1 MKMTFLVSS
10 MAILS
15 MTAINAMGAACP
27 NGYTETSV
35 SGSVSTMNIGPNN
48 QGQQQQVGTIE
59 MQLTKT
65 NKSGKVAFDQH
76 GTIFGIVTDET
87 VGIYGGPVSILSH
100 TITFEDDSSIET
112 VGDEAAIT
120 SAISQCSFVVA
131 EVISN
136 FWGTQTFKRATG
148 EIRADGSISVP
159 PCDNQ
164 NTFELSGTVCLF
176 KGSK

>member
-1 MKMTFLVSS
+1 MKNIVLASS
-10 MAILS
+10 MAIIT
-15 MTAINAMGAACP
+15 MAAGNAMGAACP
-27 NGYTETSV
+27 SGYTETSV
-35 SGSVSTMNIGPNN
+35 SGSVSTMNIGENN
-48 QGQQQQVGTIE
+48 QGQQQQFGTIE
-59 MQLTKT
+59 MRLTKT
-65 NKSGKVAFDQH
+65 NNSGKVAFDQH
-76 GTIFGIVTDET
+76 GTIFGTVTDET
-87 VGIYGGPVSILSH
+87 VDMYGRPVSILSH

-112 VGDEAAIT
+112 VGDEATIT
-120 SAISQCSFVVA
+120 GAISQCSFVVE